1 MINPFFI
8 KLIGLSEDL
17 LVSILHKISLPNV
30 TALTRLNE
38 SIVDMI
44 VAIIPT
50 RNMPKNP
57 EGRISNASIGYVR
70 SAWSGEI
77 VSIAYSPQIRVRK
90 SNIAQK
96 KIENRIPFFAVSG
109 FLAAEHL

>member
-1 MINPFFI
+1 MINPFFM
-8 KLIGLSEDL
+8 KFIGLNEDL

-57 EGRISNASIGYVR
+57 EGRTSNANIGYVR
-70 SAWSGEI
+70 SA
-77 VSIAYSPQIRVRK
+77 
-90 SNIAQK
+90 
-96 KIENRIPFFAVSG
+96 
-109 FLAAEHL
+109 